1 MDRVCLQYIESS
13 AGSATRLALRLGLVA
28 RPIDIHR
35 FPDGELRVTAAAAA
49 ETTIIHASLDQPN
62 EKLISLLLA
71 AEALHRNGT
80 TRLILLAPYLCY
92 MRQDAAF
99 HRNEALSQKVV
110 GELLSGTFDRVITID
125 AHLHR
130 TKDIRSIFKSIEAEN
145 LSAAP
150 AIASYLQGLP
160 LDPATVVFGPD
171 EESRNWVR
179 NLAGRL
185 GLDFA
190 VAEKTRDGDQSV
202 RITLPDREFRG
213 RPALLVDDIVSS
225 GGTLM
230 ACSRALRSAGVEAID
245 AVVTHALFP
254 ASRIGEF
261 VQAGIRSIRSTDSVQ
276 HPTNVVFLDST
287 LADALRNEFGE
298 GVEKGS
304 SS

>member
-13 AGSATRLALRLGLVA
+13 AGPATRLALRLGLVA

-80 TRLILLAPYLCY
+80 TRLVLIAPYLCY

-130 TKDIRSIFKSIEAEN
+130 IKDIRSIFKSIEAEN

-171 EESRNWVR
+171 EESWNWVR